1 MPYIS
6 QEDRTILH
14 PIVDVTENIVGN
26 RGISNGDLNYLFTKL
41 AQVYLK
47 RHGTSY
53 NTISDVVKAFECAK
67 MEFYARVARPYEDE
81 KIKQNGDLY

>member
-81 KIKQNGDLY
+81 KIKQNGDVY

>member
-14 PIVDVTENIVGN
+14 PIVDVTENIVGS

-67 MEFYARVARPYEDE
+67 MEFYRRVAVPYEE
-81 KIKQNGDLY
+81 GAIQRNGDIY

>member
-14 PIVDVTENIVGN
+14 PIVDVTENIVGS

-67 MEFYARVARPYEDE
+67 LEFYARVARPYEDE
-81 KIKQNGDLY
+81 KIKQNGDCY